1 MHNRKETV
9 HGTGTVTEITEETQ
23 QKQPKYSKKIVVLV
37 IVLNVVFALCVLF
50 LSYYGDEVSDTLIE
64 KWFDFT
70 SIELLSMAAI
80 KSVETVKTGVVEV
93 ASHKYDELAK
103 NDIPDESDKG

>member
-1 MHNRKETV
+1 MHNREAEI
-9 HGTGTVTEITEETQ
+9 HGTGEINAESAE
-23 QKQPKYSKKIVVLV
+23 KQPKYSKKIVVLV
-37 IVLNVVFALCVLF
+37 ILLNVVFASAVLF
-50 LSYYGDEVSDTLIE
+50 LNYFGDEVSDTLIS

-80 KSVETVKTGVVEV
+80 KSVETVKKGAVEV

>member
-1 MHNRKETV
+1 MHNREETV
-9 HGTGTVTEITEETQ
+9 HRIGAEIEEEL
-23 QKQPKYSKKIVVLV
+23 QKQPRYSKKIVVLV
-37 IVLNVVFALCVLF
+37 ILLNVVFALVVLF
-50 LSYYGDEVSDTLIE
+50 LNYFGDEVSDTLIS

-70 SIELLSMAAI
+70 SIELLSLAAI
-80 KSVETVKTGVVEV
+80 KSVETVKKGAVEV

>member
-1 MHNRKETV
+1 MHNRQGEV
-9 HGTGTVTEITEETQ
+9 HGISEIAENLG
-23 QKQPKYSKKIVVLV
+23 KIQPRYSKKIVVLV
-37 IVLNVVFALCVLF
+37 ILLNVVFAFAVLF
-50 LSYYGDEVSDTLIE
+50 LNYFGDEVSDTLID

-70 SIELLSMAAI
+70 SVELLSLAVI
-80 KSVETVKTGVVEV
+80 KTAETVQKGVVEV